1 MKLLELYFVLFS
13 KLYVKFSD
21 RENDWF
27 YLPIII
33 ISFLIC
39 INIYVISS
47 IFLSVNI
54 YYIIGLFVTFY
65 FVLIFFLSSK
75 RTIGKEYI
83 RNYKFSNLIL
93 ALIIFSL
100 VIDLFCVFKILT
112 FVRQNNMN
120 TKTRNVFKID
130 SKDYELFK
138 Q

>member
-65 FVLIFFLSSK
+65 FVLIFFLSST
-75 RTIGKEYI
+75 RTKGKEYI